1 MESGDFIVCC
11 LLIINKFY
19 ELYYYNNVQND
30 VNAVVVKAMKAT
42 SAMSWEE
49 AAPILYEAMDNIMEG
64 ELDVDDDEEGE
75 TMGFDM
81 SQLQQMQQ
89 EMMQQ
94 AMQNIDMEQIQKMQ
108 QLAMENMQKMM
119 AGMYGNNNNTEEDTN
134 K

>member
-1 MESGDFIVCC
+1 M
-11 LLIINKFY
+11 
-19 ELYYYNNVQND
+19 QND

-64 ELDVDDDEEGE
+64 ELDVDDDEEGGDEDGE
-75 TMGFDM
+75 TMGFDT
-81 SQLQQMQQ
+81 SQLQQ
-89 EMMQQ
+89 MMQQ

>member
-1 MESGDFIVCC
+1 M
-11 LLIINKFY
+11 
-19 ELYYYNNVQND
+19 QND

-64 ELDVDDDEEGE
+64 ELDVDDDEEGGDEDGE
-75 TMGFDM
+75 TMGFDT

-94 AMQNIDMEQIQKMQ
+94 AMQSGTYKSVEASAGYLQSFEITGFIQQ
-108 QLAMENMQKMM
+108 
-119 AGMYGNNNNTEEDTN
+119 YGLTAEFNDILNYIVNQAYH
-134 K
+134 